1 MSNYRNEAPPV
12 LLEFLRYHE
21 NIMGQSS
28 KTVSEYFLDL
38 RLFLRFMK
46 LYKREQPVSPEI
58 INNTSIDD
66 IDLNFIRS
74 ITISDIYEYFDY
86 LRHDREYHTET
97 YHPGQGLDA
106 AARARKLSALK
117 AFYKYL
123 TVRTK
128 QLTENPVKDME
139 FPKTRR
145 ALPKYLT
152 LDQAKDLLSSV
163 EGHHSKRDL
172 AILMIFLNCGV
183 RISELAGL
191 NWGSIHDESLRVLGK
206 GNKERTVFMGE
217 GTIAAVNL
225 YNDSLPED
233 VRNDPRRPLFLSQK
247 GGRMSTNAVHRLVKK
262 HLTAAGLDATQY
274 SAHKLRHT
282 AATMMLSQGV
292 DVKTVQEVLGHEHLN
307 TTEIYTHIESTE
319 LRIAA
324 DANPI
329 SRFMPTSMDLPEEE

>member
-1 MSNYRNEAPPV
+1 MSNYRNEAPPI

-28 KTVSEYFLDL
+28 RTVSEYYLDL

-46 LYKREQPVSPEI
+46 LYKHEQPVSPEI

-66 IDLNFIRS
+66 IDLEFIK
-74 ITISDIYEYFDY
+74 TIDLSDIYEYFDY
-86 LRHDREYHTET
+86 LRHDREYHTDT
-97 YHPGQGLDA
+97 HHPGQGLDS
-106 AARARKLSALK
+106 AARARKLSAIK

-152 LDQAKDLLSSV
+152 LEQATELLSSV
-163 EGHHSKRDL
+163 DGHHAKRDL

-191 NWGSIHDESLRVLGK
+191 DLGSIYNDSLRVLGK
-206 GNKERTVFMGE
+206 GNKERTVYMGE
-217 GTIAAVNL
+217 GCIAAIAR
-225 YNDSLPED
+225 YNESLPENIRD
-233 VRNDPRRPLFLSQK
+233 DPRRPLFLSQK
-247 GGRMSTNAVHRLVKK
+247 GGRMSTNAIHRLVKK
-262 HLTAAGLDATQY
+262 HLTAAGLDAAQY

-282 AATMMLSQGV
+282 AATMMLSRGV

-319 LRIAA
+319 LKIAA
-324 DANPI
+324 EANPI
-329 SRFMPTSMDLPEEE
+329 SKFTLDEE

>member
-1 MSNYRNEAPPV
+1 MDYKKDSPPI

-28 KTVSEYFLDL
+28 KTVSEYYLDL

-46 LYKREQPVSPEI
+46 LYKSERPVSAEI
-58 INNTSIDD
+58 INNTD
-66 IDLNFIRS
+66 ISELDLDFIK
-74 ITISDIYEYFDY
+74 TISLSDVYEYFDF
-86 LRHDREYHTET
+86 LHHDREYHTET
-97 YHPGQGLDA
+97 NHPGQGLEN
-106 AARARKLSALK
+106 AARARKLSSIK

-139 FPKTRR
+139 FPKQRR

-152 LDQAKDLLSSV
+152 LEQATELLTSV
-163 EGHHSKRDL
+163 EGRYAKRDL

-191 NWGSIHDESLRVLGK
+191 NLGDIHNDRLRVLGK
-206 GNKERTVFMGE
+206 GNKERTVYMGD
-217 GTIAAVNL
+217 GCIAAIER
-225 YNDSLPED
+225 YNETLSED
-233 VRNDPRRPLFLSQK
+233 IRNDVRRPLFLSQK

-282 AATMMLSQGV
+282 AATMMLSRGV

-319 LRIAA
+319 LKIAA

-329 SRFMPTSMDLPEEE
+329 SRFIPTDEK